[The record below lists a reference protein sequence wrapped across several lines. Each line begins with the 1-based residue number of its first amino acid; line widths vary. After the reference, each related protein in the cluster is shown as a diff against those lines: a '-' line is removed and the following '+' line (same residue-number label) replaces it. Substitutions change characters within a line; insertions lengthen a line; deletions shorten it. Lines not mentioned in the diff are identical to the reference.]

1 MAKVYK
7 QGIDTLTNAEMRELV
22 VRGDESVGVDLENP
36 TGQPEPNFDRGKLR
50 PIQMS
55 LIAAFPL
62 LPFPIYVHSDSEQG
76 FSLLVSKG
84 SWFSESIQKRIE
96 KQSKGPI
103 YIQAKDYALYT
114 AETEQTINRLLSDP
128 KKAAWEKVP
137 LFFSFATER
146 LDEVFRRVSEEG
158 GESAMLVLPIAE
170 QALDL
175 ILQDW
180 KPAFSLLRLAQTDPR
195 AYAHALNVCLFGLSY
210 VHNFPPGYSECDL
223 KEIALGFL
231 SHDIGELVVSKELL
245 NQRSTLNPLERK
257 IIQQIPLHGVNVLKE
272 AGCDYPLAVDIVMN
286 HHERVDGQGYPRGL
300 FKHRIPLI
308 AQVCAICESFDTM
321 TTPQPYRH
329 GSHTAL
335 RGPQS
340 YVEREARPVRPSH
353 SQQFHPNDGR
363 QFTTQNERNA
373 CKQIER
379 LVRDRQIP
387 ITASESGAGIA
398 RAHDLPALFTMKGYE
413 KSR

>member
-1 MAKVYK
+1 MVRPSTKRLMGKMAKVYK
-7 QGIDTLTNAEMRELV
+7 QGIDRLTDAEMRELV
-22 VRGDESVGVDLENP
+22 GQEDEYVGDELENP
-36 TGQPEPNFDRGKLR
+36 TDQPKPTIDRGKLR
-50 PIQMS
+50 PIKMS
-55 LIAAFPL
+55 LIAEFPV

-84 SWFSESIQKRIE
+84 SRFGESIQKRIE
-96 KQSKGPI
+96 RQSKGPI
-103 YIQAKDYALYT
+103 YVQAKDYALYA

-128 KKAAWEKVP
+128 KKAAREKVP

-146 LDEVFRRVSEEG
+146 LTEVFRRVSEEG
-158 GESAMLVLPIAE
+158 GENATLVLPIAE

-175 ILQDW
+175 IQQDW
-180 KPAFSLLRLAQTDPR
+180 KAAFSLLRLAQTDPQ

-210 VHNFPPGYSECDL
+210 VHNFLPGFSECDL

-321 TTPQPYRH
+321 TTPQAYRH
-329 GSHTAL
+329 GTHTAFEALNHMSRERPGQFDL
-335 RGPQS
+335 RILGNFIRMMGGNLQPKTNGTPVNGS
-340 YVEREARPVRPSH
+340 SVNKSDAAPVIFGAR
-353 SQQFHPNDGR
+353 
-363 QFTTQNERNA
+363 
-373 CKQIER
+373 
-379 LVRDRQIP
+379 
-387 ITASESGAGIA
+387 
-398 RAHDLPALFTMKGYE
+398 
-413 KSR
+413 